1 MALAPEA
8 LAALMIS
15 LAFLSLICANA
26 AYRSTLGLLLDQ
38 IVKLLNAVKLPGF
51 LGGVHLLGFAA
62 DAVDAANHAIL
73 HAIGQGIQATQ
84 WAWHKNVKWLTYTF
98 QEIAEG
104 IAYTAEET
112 RNALHALRHYTLP
125 LAIGLALG
133 PTAAIVALLRKQVRA
148 LFHEAAHIATS
159 IAHEIPKV
167 IPRVEHVAAAIPKI
181 IYVTVPA
188 AVAKAV
194 AIPFPRIST
203 LEREAQAARANI
215 AKLRKTLT
223 IAGIAGLVVA
233 AVGHLGFGWVR
244 CSRVGRV
251 GRAVCGMDSNLLE
264 SLLAGALLIAS
275 SISIVEFA
283 KSCQA
288 FTDAV
293 ESPLTDFVRELR
305 DLNPVKG
312 PNAGPQLA
320 AYIAGDF

>member
-15 LAFLSLICANA
+15 VAFLALICANA
-26 AYRSTLGLLLDQ
+26 AYRSTFGLLLDQ

-167 IPRVEHVAAAIPKI
+167 LTRVEHVTTTVAKTV
-181 IYVTVPA
+181 YVTVPA
-188 AVAKAV
+188 AVISGV
-194 AIPFPRIST
+194 AGVWPRIGRI
-203 LEREAQAARANI
+203 EREAAAEGKRLSKVEKI
-215 AKLRKTLT
+215 ATVLGLSGLLVATL
-223 IAGIAGLVVA
+223 GRLG
-233 AVGHLGFGWVR
+233 VGWIR
-244 CSRVGRV
+244 CSKVNRI
-251 GRAVCGMDSNLLE
+251 GRALCGLDNNLLD
-264 SLLAGALLIAS
+264 SLLLDSLAIFGA
-275 SISIVEFA
+275 ISIVEFA
-283 KSCQA
+283 E
-288 FTDAV
+288 TLLAV
-293 ESPLTDFVRELR
+293 EDEMVAGIKLGFRELHG
-305 DLNPVKG
+305 V
-312 PNAGPQLA
+312 
-320 AYIAGDF
+320 